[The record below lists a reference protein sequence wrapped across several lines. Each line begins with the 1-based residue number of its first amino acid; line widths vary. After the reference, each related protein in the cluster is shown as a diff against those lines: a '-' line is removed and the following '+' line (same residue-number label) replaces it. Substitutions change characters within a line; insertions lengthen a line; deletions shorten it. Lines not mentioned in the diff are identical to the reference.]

1 MKLSRYLVTSEPF
14 LDETTGR
21 ARRIILGTRTSEIRV
36 LDEASWRDLEGGQ
49 LEALPEEYLDDLI
62 DAEILVPDS
71 EDELATILGQNAAAC
86 ADDDQLYLVVQPSA
100 SCQLGCDYC
109 GQSHTSA
116 RLSQE
121 DQDRLVDRV
130 RGKLGARAYREFFVA
145 WFGGEPLAGLSVIRS
160 LTPRFRALAREAG
173 IAYGAKMVTNGLAL
187 THDVATEVVAEHA
200 VEHIEITLDGTSEF
214 HDRRR
219 HRKNGTPTFDRI
231 FANLLDLARR
241 DDLEPHLSV
250 RCNVDRRNAEGV
262 SSLIRALA
270 EAGLQ
275 GRISFYV
282 ASVYSWGND
291 AHHLAL
297 PPEEFARREV
307 GWLAEMV
314 TLGFRPALIPFRKH
328 VLCLAT
334 MPEGE
339 LVDAYGSLFN
349 CTEVSYVPTY
359 GTPNVYSIGTVAGG
373 EVPGRRARLGDFNER
388 IGRGEYPCASC
399 RMLPVCGGS
408 CPKKWQ
414 EGLDPCPSTKR
425 NIQDRLLLHYAVHRL
440 NGRAE
445 AAGVAPRTPVESGAA
460 AGVR

>member
-1 MKLSRYLVTSEPF
+1 MKISKYLVASEVF
-14 LDETTGR
+14 LDELTGR
-21 ARRIILGTRTSEIRV
+21 ARRIILGTRTSEVRV
-36 LDEASWRDLEGGQ
+36 LDEASWRDLEGGR
-49 LEALPEEYLDDLI
+49 LEALPEKDLNDLV
-62 DAEILVPDS
+62 DAEILVPDW
-71 EDELATILGQNAAAC
+71 EDELATILGQNVAAC

-109 GQSHTSA
+109 GQSHTSM

-121 DQDRLVDRV
+121 DQDHLVNRV
-130 RGKLGARAYREFFVA
+130 RGKLGARVYRKFFVA

-160 LTPRFRALAREAG
+160 LTPRFRALARDSG
-173 IAYGAKMVTNGLAL
+173 ISYGAKMVTNGLAL
-187 THDVATEVVAEHA
+187 SHDVASEVVAEHA

-219 HRKNGTPTFDRI
+219 HRKNGTPTFDKI
-231 FANLLDLARR
+231 FTNLLDLARR
-241 DDLEPHLSV
+241 DDLELHVSV

-262 SSLIRALA
+262 SPLIRTLA

-275 GRISFYV
+275 DRISFYV

-291 AHHLAL
+291 AHRLAI
-297 PPEEFARREV
+297 PPEEFASLEV
-307 GWLAEMV
+307 GWLAEMI
-314 TLGFRPALIPFRKH
+314 TLGFRPGLIPSRKS

-334 MPEGE
+334 MPEAD

-373 EVPGRRARLGDFNER
+373 EVPGKRSLLGDFNEQ

-440 NGRAE
+440 NSQGE
-445 AAGVAPRTPVESGAA
+445 AASRTLIASGELAA
-460 AGVR
+460 AAAR